1 MKIAGLMWL
10 DEFVDKLT
18 KKHHVEV
25 FEVEELFDAE
35 PRIRFVE
42 SGDRHGE
49 DVYAAL
55 GRTEAG
61 RYLIVFFV
69 RKRDGRALPLSARD
83 MTPVEK
89 RRYGQK

>member
-10 DEFVDKLT
+10 DEFVDKLA

-42 SGDRHGE
+42 NGDRHGE

-69 RKRDGRALPLSARD
+69 RKRDGRVLPLSARD
-83 MTPVEK
+83 MTPAEK